1 MDVHNSILNKLTEE
15 YIAISGVE
23 GIFWGGSSCGCSPE
37 PYSDIDIFIVTDNT
51 VQRRHVLRKVN
62 GVDVEIFINPLDRIY
77 KQMEMEIEEIHDYWV
92 IKIYAFSEI
101 IYDHLGK
108 AGQLKEKALE
118 MFGRTFSDINKN
130 RDLCGIYR
138 MIQIGIDACKMVGR
152 VDRPD
157 QVLEDMKI
165 VSENRKIA
173 MQCWNE
179 NEYFEKM
186 IIPDDHEN
194 ICKLGYSCYFPE
206 IINPKLSLQIK
217 SQG

>member
-130 RDLCGIYR
+130 RDLQNYYNAY
-138 MIQIGIDACKMVGR
+138 DAYVYDNSDFGWR
-152 VDRPD
+152 
-157 QVLEDMKI
+157 LWNAISKI
-165 VSENRKIA
+165 NS
-173 MQCWNE
+173 
-179 NEYFEKM
+179 
-186 IIPDDHEN
+186 
-194 ICKLGYSCYFPE
+194 
-206 IINPKLSLQIK
+206 
-217 SQG
+217 